1 MRKEG
6 PGRRRPSSS
15 AWAYLGSVTPC
26 RCGSGVRMAVPVL
39 AGWIALRQSQQRV
52 CTHQRGSFQ
61 WLPQKKFLLFVFSA
75 FHFIHMLFARSQLA
89 RDLNQEGA

>member
-1 MRKEG
+1 
-6 PGRRRPSSS
+6 
-15 AWAYLGSVTPC
+15 
-26 RCGSGVRMAVPVL
+26 MAVPVL
-39 AGWIALRQSQQRV
+39 AGWLALRQSQQRA